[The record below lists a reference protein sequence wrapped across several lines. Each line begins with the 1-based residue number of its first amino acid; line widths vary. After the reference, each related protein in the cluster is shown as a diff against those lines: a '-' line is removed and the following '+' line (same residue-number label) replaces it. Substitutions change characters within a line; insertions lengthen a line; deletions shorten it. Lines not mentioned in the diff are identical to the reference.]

1 MKQRLIK
8 KDPSSFKITPNL
20 ENYENVR
27 KSFSWQEAKGEIEF
41 KNGKLNAAYN
51 AIERNTL
58 NWRKNKVAL
67 YWLGAEFEKKQ
78 YTFLELNDLANQFA
92 NLIQDLNIDIGERVF
107 FFLSRIPELY
117 FGFLGALKRGAIAGT
132 MFAAFGPEAIKDRL
146 ENSQAKVLVIEPT
159 LFDRFEKIAKD
170 LPELKI
176 ILVTGDTKE
185 VKKLDIP
192 GKKIISLDELLLQ
205 Q

>member
-27 KSFSWQEAKGEIEF
+27 KSFSWQEAKSEIEF

-107 FFLSRIPELY
+107 FFLSRVPELY
-117 FGFLGALKRGAIAGT
+117 FGFLGTLKRGAIAGT
-132 MFAAFGPEAIKDRL
+132 MFAAFGPQAIKDRL
-146 ENSQAKVLVIEPT
+146 ENSQAKLLVTE
-159 LFDRFEKIAKD
+159 
-170 LPELKI
+170 PELFARVEKVAHLLPHLEI
-176 ILVTGDTKE
+176 ILVTGE
-185 VKKLDIP
+185 PRNL
-192 GKKIISLDELLLQ
+192 
-205 Q
+205 